1 MTIVYSYKRN
11 IYLNLT
17 NRCPNRCS
25 FCVRDQKDSLGDADS
40 LWLDRE
46 PSVEEVIS
54 ELDGW
59 DMGGYDE
66 IVFCGYG
73 EPTERMDAVL
83 EIAETIHSRYGKRT
97 RLNTNGL
104 GNLINGRDIVPDM
117 VGRIDRVSVSLN
129 APNAER
135 YLEVCRPRFGIDSYD
150 ALISFIEECKD
161 ILGNVTVTS
170 VSGSITQ
177 AEEYECESMARK
189 MGVRYFSR

>member
-17 NRCPNRCS
+17 NRCSNRCC
-25 FCVRDQKDSLGDADS
+25 FCVRNQKNALGDADS
-40 LWLDRE
+40 LWLRE
-46 PSVEEVIS
+46 EPTVGQVIE

-59 DMGGYDE
+59 DMEGYDE

-83 EIAETIHSRYGKRT
+83 EIAGIIHERYGKRT

-104 GNLINGRDIVPDM
+104 ANLINGRDVVPDM
-117 VGRIDRVSVSLN
+117 LGRIDRVSISLN

-135 YLEVCRPRFGIDSYD
+135 YMEICEPEFGIGSYD
-150 ALISFIEECKD
+150 SLMDFIKRCKE
-161 ILGNVTVTS
+161 IIGNVTVTS

-177 AEEYECESMARK
+177 AEEYECERIARSL
-189 MGVRYFSR
+189 GVRYFSR

>member
-1 MTIVYSYKRN
+1 MTIAYSYKRN
-11 IYLNLT
+11 LYLNIT
-17 NRCPNRCS
+17 NRCPNRCC
-25 FCVRDQKDSLGDADS
+25 FCVRDHKDTLGDADS

-46 PSVEEVIS
+46 PTVEEVIS

-59 DMGGYDE
+59 DMGRFDE

-73 EPTERMDAVL
+73 EPTERMDTVL
-83 EIAETIHSRYGKRT
+83 EIAGMIHSRYGKRT

-104 GNLINGRDIVPDM
+104 ANLINDRDVVPDM
-117 VGRIDRVSVSLN
+117 VGRIDRVSISLN

-135 YLEVCRPRFGIDSYD
+135 YNEICRPRFGIVSYD
-150 ALISFIEECKD
+150 ALISFIEGCRD
-161 ILGNVTVTS
+161 ILGNVTVTT

-177 AEEYECESMARK
+177 AEEKECEDMARR

>member
-11 IYLNLT
+11 IYLNIT
-17 NRCPNRCS
+17 NRCPNRCC
-25 FCVRDQKDSLGDADS
+25 FCVRNHKDSLGDADS

-46 PSVEEVIS
+46 PTVEEVVS

-59 DMGGYDE
+59 DMEGYDE

-83 EIAETIHSRYGKRT
+83 EIADIIHSRYGKRT

-104 GNLINGRDIVPDM
+104 GRLINGKDIVPDM
-117 VGRIDRVSVSLN
+117 VGRIDRVSISLN
-129 APNAER
+129 APNEER
-135 YLEVCRPRFGIDSYD
+135 YLEICKPEFGAGSYD
-150 ALISFIEECKD
+150 ELLSFIMRCKEL
-161 ILGNVTVTS
+161 LGNVTVTS

-177 AEEYECESMARK
+177 AEEYECEDMARR
-189 MGVRYFSR
+189 MGIRYFSR

>member
-11 IYLNLT
+11 IYLNIT
-17 NRCPNRCS
+17 NRCPNRCR

-46 PSVEEVIS
+46 PTVAEVID
-54 ELDGW
+54 ELDRW
-59 DMGGYDE
+59 NMEGYDE

-83 EIAETIHSRYGKRT
+83 EIAEIVHDRYGKRT

-104 GNLINGRDIVPDM
+104 ANMINGRDVVPGM
-117 VGRIDRVSVSLN
+117 VGRIDRVSISLN
-129 APNAER
+129 APTADAYNE
-135 YLEVCRPRFGIDSYD
+135 LCRPRFGIDSYD
-150 ALISFIEECKD
+150 ALISFIEECRD
-161 ILGNVTVTS
+161 VLGNVTVTW

-177 AEEYECESMARK
+177 AEEYECERVARSL
-189 MGVRYFSR
+189 GVRHFSR